1 MRIRKINFQ
10 EINFEYCPYPQ
21 SMYDSIKRIG
31 LSFPIKVNIIDGQ
44 YYCKDGHKRLSI
56 IQDLLKNEEG
66 YQKEQMFL
74 ILYIMMEVLDL
85 MIVGVIATCIR
96 SFSFLKVESMKIL
109 EVYNSF
115 EEVKLCYLVIEI

>member
-44 YYCKDGHKRLSI
+44 YYCKDGNKRL
-56 IQDLLKNEEG
+56 
-66 YQKEQMFL
+66 Y
-74 ILYIMMEVLDL
+74 
-85 MIVGVIATCIR
+85 
-96 SFSFLKVESMKIL
+96 
-109 EVYNSF
+109 
-115 EEVKLCYLVIEI
+115 

>member
-44 YYCKDGHKRLSI
+44 YYCKDGT
-56 IQDLLKNEEG
+56 Q
-66 YQKEQMFL
+66 
-74 ILYIMMEVLDL
+74 
-85 MIVGVIATCIR
+85 T
-96 SFSFLKVESMKIL
+96 SFNYSRFIKK
-109 EVYNSF
+109 
-115 EEVKLCYLVIEI
+115 

>member
-10 EINFEYCPYPQ
+10 EINFEYCSYPQ

-31 LSFPIKVNIIDGQ
+31 LSFPIKVNIINGK

-66 YQKEQMFL
+66 YEKR
-74 ILYIMMEVLDL
+74 MEVLDL

-96 SFSFLKVESMKIL
+96 SFFHFLKVESMKIL

-115 EEVKLCYLVIEI
+115 EEVKLCYLAIEI

>member
-44 YYCKDGHKRLSI
+44 
-56 IQDLLKNEEG
+56 Q
-66 YQKEQMFL
+66 
-74 ILYIMMEVLDL
+74 
-85 MIVGVIATCIR
+85 T
-96 SFSFLKVESMKIL
+96 SFNYSRFIKK
-109 EVYNSF
+109 
-115 EEVKLCYLVIEI
+115 

>member
-44 YYCKDGHKRLSI
+44 YYCKDGNKRLSI

-66 YQKEQMFL
+66 YEKGQFL
-74 ILYIMMEVLDL
+74 ILFIMMEVLDL
-85 MIVGVIATCIR
+85 MIVGEIATCIR
-96 SFSFLKVESMKIL
+96 FFSFFESIKR
-109 EVYNSF
+109 E
-115 EEVKLCYLVIEI
+115 

>member
-10 EINFEYCPYPQ
+10 EINFEYCSYPQ

-31 LSFPIKVNIIDGQ
+31 LSFPIKVNIINGK

-66 YQKEQMFL
+66 YESAVPAGGGRSGAR
-74 ILYIMMEVLDL
+74 VLCWLCRAERSCPDQGKGRAGHADEC
-85 MIVGVIATCIR
+85 GVSA
-96 SFSFLKVESMKIL
+96 V
-109 EVYNSF
+109 
-115 EEVKLCYLVIEI
+115 

>member
-44 YYCKDGHKRLSI
+44 YYCK
-56 IQDLLKNEEG
+56 EG
-66 YQKEQMFL
+66 YEKRRDVP
-74 ILYIMMEVLDL
+74 YIIYND
-85 MIVGVIATCIR
+85 GSSR
-96 SFSFLKVESMKIL
+96 SNDCWRDRNMH
-109 EVYNSF
+109 
-115 EEVKLCYLVIEI
+115 

>member
-10 EINFEYCPYPQ
+10 EINFEYCSYPQ

-31 LSFPIKVNIIDGQ
+31 LSFPIKVNIINGK

-66 YQKEQMFL
+66 YEKEGMFP
-74 ILYIMMEVLDL
+74 ILFIMMEVLDL

-96 SFSFLKVESMKIL
+96 SFFI
-109 EVYNSF
+109 F
-115 EEVKLCYLVIEI
+115 

>member
-44 YYCKDGHKRLSI
+44 YYCKDGNKRLSI

-66 YQKEQMFL
+66 YERRRAVP
-74 ILYIMMEVLDL
+74 IMMEVLDL
-85 MIVGVIATCIR
+85 MIVGEIATYIR
-96 SFSFLKVESMKIL
+96 FFSFFESIKR
-109 EVYNSF
+109 E
-115 EEVKLCYLVIEI
+115 